1 MGPNVTRVNP
11 IKIITF
17 AEYPPIITDDEVS
30 NTVYE
35 KNKGND
41 YIIKGVESN
50 GSDSNDNDHNSGRD
64 KLVKPVCSIHDS
76 G

>member
-11 IKIITF
+11 IKITTF

-35 KNKGND
+35 KNKGNY
-41 YIIKGVESN
+41 YII
-50 GSDSNDNDHNSGRD
+50 
-64 KLVKPVCSIHDS
+64 IA
-76 G
+76 